1 MSLNN
6 DPQDISIHNDLP
18 VGASQTG
25 PQRRPE
31 GPGERPGGRPE
42 TGPRGPERR
51 PERGPEHRPGGPYDR
66 RPEHYRPY
74 RRPYRYRPYYPY
86 QPYYPPYAP
95 PYEACPAGAQPYT
108 VQPGDTLYRIAYRFG
123 ISAGDI
129 AAFNPNID
137 FGALAIGELIC
148 IPLG

>member
-31 GPGERPGGRPE
+31 RPEGRPE

-51 PERGPEHRPGGPYDR
+51 PERRPERGPRFPSGRRPG
-66 RPEHYRPY
+66 YRPY
-74 RRPYRYRPYYPY
+74 LPYRYRPYYPY
-86 QPYYPPYAP
+86 QPYYPPYEQ
-95 PYEACPAGAQPYT
+95 PYDTCPAGAQPYI
-108 VQPGDTLYRIAYRFG
+108 VQPGDTLYGIANRFG

-137 FGALAIGELIC
+137 FGAPLAIGELIC
-148 IPLG
+148 LPFG